1 MATKPYKWRKLPT
14 GSEGI
19 STVYVDSATG
29 SDLWGD
35 GKRANPYQSLGKA
48 YRGTATKPS
57 RIICRGRFCESMAD
71 GDHYRI
77 IEGDYY
83 GAAVFDGAEHFL
95 IYGFRHNN
103 IIIINTGIGT
113 NDLVVS
119 TGSGLLAG
127 VGSAYGEAVATPI
140 PTAVIGVNGSSVLID
155 NSSLHFGCIGGLG
168 VNYVCFSR
176 PKAGYYPISLF
187 SHESGTGTITH
198 NTIYGCRMANRQRRL
213 VGNFKCAS
221 SVFADFDMF
230 ADETMT
236 FTQCLFAS
244 DCGWYYKD
252 LIETNKPQ
260 LKIVVDTLST
270 SETVVFTANVENG
283 TMTIGGGGVTGI
295 PSAIDALYVATRITV
310 KPTFTSCLFTAE
322 TATDIFNNP
331 TKQDFTLKPNGSGVI
346 SVNDYYGAFP
356 PALSIP
362 IMDDSTGVPATWD
375 EHTCDGLIEVVN
387 DEICIDEDSAATA
400 GSIQSKIVRIN
411 PSSVTISAIFSAYA
425 SKFTDYGCALWKE
438 NMIGQSYSA
447 GDILPVGRYLV
458 KGVVVYDGNLLEN
471 KSVVVVQ
478 SENTTFIND
487 NVASSLV
494 QLLDANVSDVVYVR
508 TIAAIYVRI
517 KQGDGLQRGATYL
530 NCGNANITY
539 RTRTIVPGESFVAEN
554 AVDDFTANDA
564 DYEIGVMFDDTR
576 VPSSEWIPAQLFGEY
591 FVCRER
597 GTIKLDNSGI
607 QVSSGNY
614 LSWQP
619 PANGGYAD
627 LAGLRTPI
635 KQRYVQFK
643 FNIKCVYDSVN

>member
-1 MATKPYKWRKLPT
+1 MATKPYKWRKT
-14 GSEGI
+14 ASGEG
-19 STVYVDSATG
+19 TTVVYVDSATG
-29 SDLWGD
+29 SDLWGE
-35 GKRANPYQSLGKA
+35 GTRANPYQTLGKA
-48 YRGTATKPS
+48 YRGTATKPT
-57 RIICRGRFCESMAD
+57 RIICRGRFSESMAD
-71 GDHYRI
+71 GNHLCQ

-83 GAAVFDGAEHFL
+83 GAAVFDGAGYFL

-113 NDLVVS
+113 NDLVVY
-119 TGSGLLAG
+119 TNSGLLAG
-127 VGSAYGEAVATPI
+127 VGSGGLGSVGVATE
-140 PTAVIGVNGSSVLID
+140 VIGVYGSSVLID
-155 NSSLHFGCIGGLG
+155 KSSLYFGVIGGTSN
-168 VNYVCFSR
+168 VNYVVFSR

-187 SHESGTGTITH
+187 TYSSDTITH
-198 NTIYGCRMANRQRRL
+198 NTIYGCRIANRKRKL
-213 VGNFKCAS
+213 SGGFKCAS

-252 LIETNKPQ
+252 LLETNKPQ

-283 TMTIGGGGVTGI
+283 TMTIGGGGITGI

-310 KPTFTSCLFTAE
+310 KPTFTSCLFTDE
-322 TATDIFNNP
+322 TAADIFNNP

-346 SVNDYYGAFP
+346 SADAYYGAFP

-362 IMDDSTGVPATWD
+362 IMNDSTGVPATWD
-375 EHTCDGLIEVVN
+375 EHTCDGLIKVAN
-387 DEICIDEDSAATA
+387 NEICIDEDSVATA
-400 GSIQSKIVRIN
+400 GSIQSKIVKIN
-411 PSSVTISAIFSAYA
+411 PSSVTLSAIFSVYA

-438 NMIGQSYSA
+438 NMIGQTYSA
-447 GDILPVGRYLV
+447 GDVLPIGRYLV
-458 KGVVVYDGNLLEN
+458 KGAVVYDGNLLEN

-478 SENTTFIND
+478 SENTTFVND
-487 NVASSLV
+487 NVVSSLV

-530 NCGNANITY
+530 NCGNSNITY

-554 AVDDFTANDA
+554 AVDDFACDNA
-564 DYEIGVMFDDTR
+564 DYEIGAMFDDTR

-597 GTIKLDNSGI
+597 GVVKLDASGI
-607 QVSSGNY
+607 PVSSGNY

-619 PANGGYAD
+619 AANGGYAN
-627 LAGLRTPI
+627 LTGLRTPI
-635 KQRYVQFK
+635 KQRYIQFR
-643 FNIKCVYDSVN
+643 FDIKCVYDSLN

>member
-1 MATKPYKWRKLPT
+1 MATKPYKWRKT
-14 GSEGI
+14 VGGEGT
-19 STVYVDSATG
+19 SVVYVDSATG
-29 SDLWGD
+29 SDLWGE
-35 GKRANPYQSLGKA
+35 GTRANPYQTLGKA
-48 YRGTATKPS
+48 YRGTATKPA
-57 RIICRGRFCESMAD
+57 RIICRGRFSESMAD
-71 GDHYRI
+71 GNHGCSI
-77 IEGDYY
+77 VGDYY
-83 GAAVFDGAEHFL
+83 GAAVFDGAEYFL

-103 IIIINTGIGT
+103 LIIINTGIGT
-113 NDLVVS
+113 NDLVVYNN
-119 TGSGLLAG
+119 SGLFAG
-127 VGSAYGEAVATPI
+127 VGCSSAYSNVGNLTLVLGVA
-140 PTAVIGVNGSSVLID
+140 GSSVLID
-155 NSSLHFGCIGGLG
+155 NSSLYFGVIGGTSN
-168 VNYVCFSR
+168 VKYVCFSR
-176 PKAGYYPISLF
+176 PKAGYYPISLITF
-187 SHESGTGTITH
+187 SADTITH
-198 NTIYGCRMANRQRRL
+198 NTIYGCRIANRQRKIS
-213 VGNFKCAS
+213 GNFKCAS

-252 LIETNKPQ
+252 LIETGKPQ

-283 TMTIGGGGVTGI
+283 TMTIGGGGVADI

-310 KPTFTSCLFTAE
+310 KPTFTSCLFTDE
-322 TATDIFNNP
+322 TAADIFNNP

-387 DEICIDEDSAATA
+387 NEICIDEDSVATE
-400 GSIQSKIVRIN
+400 GSIQSKIVQIN
-411 PSSVTISAIFSAYA
+411 PSLVTISAIFSAYA

-447 GDILPVGRYLV
+447 GDVLPIGRYLV
-458 KGVVVYDGNLLEN
+458 KGAVVYDGNLLEN

-487 NVASSLV
+487 NVVSSLV

-508 TIAAIYVRI
+508 TIATIYVRI

-539 RTRTIVPGESFVAEN
+539 LNRTIVPGESFVAEN

-597 GTIKLDNSGI
+597 GTVMLDGSG
-607 QVSSGNY
+607 VPVASGNY
-614 LSWQP
+614 LAWQP
-619 PANGGYAD
+619 AANGGYSN

-635 KQRYVQFK
+635 KQRYVQFM
-643 FNIKCVYDSVN
+643 FNIKCIYDRVN

>member
-14 GSEGI
+14 GVEGT
-19 STVYVDSATG
+19 STSYVDSATG
-29 SDLWGD
+29 SDLWGA
-35 GKRANPYQSLGKA
+35 GTRANPYQTLGKA
-48 YRGTATKPS
+48 YRGTAAKPVQ
-57 RIICRGRFCESMAD
+57 IICRGRFSENMAD
-71 GDHYRI
+71 GNHACT

-83 GAAVFDGAEHFL
+83 GAAVFDGAGYFL
-95 IYGFRHNN
+95 IYGFRHNDL
-103 IIIINTGIGT
+103 IIINTGIGT
-113 NDLVVS
+113 NDLVVNK
-119 TGSGLLAG
+119 GSGLLAG
-127 VGSAYGEAVATPI
+127 VGNGWGGAG
-140 PTAVIGVNGSSVLID
+140 TAVDVQGVAGSSVLID
-155 NSSLHFGCIGGLG
+155 NSSLHYGAIGGSSS
-168 VNYVCFSR
+168 VKYVCFSR

-187 SHESGTGTITH
+187 TKSSDTITH
-198 NTIYGCRMANRQRRL
+198 NTIYGCRIANRQRKL
-213 VGNFKCAS
+213 SGNFQCAS

-236 FTQCLFAS
+236 LTQCLFAS

-252 LIETNKPQ
+252 LIETGTPQ

-283 TMTIGGGGVTGI
+283 TMTIGGGGITDI

-310 KPTFTSCLFTAE
+310 KPTFTSCLFTSE

-346 SVNDYYGAFP
+346 SANAYYGAFP
-356 PALSIP
+356 PALSVP

-387 DEICIDEDSAATA
+387 DEICIDEGSVATE
-400 GSIQSKIVRIN
+400 GSIQSKIVKIN
-411 PSSVTISAIFSAYA
+411 PSSVTLSAIFSAYA

-438 NMIGQSYSA
+438 NMIGQTYSA
-447 GDILPVGRYLV
+447 GDVLPVGRYLV
-458 KGVVVYDGNLLEN
+458 KGAVVYDGNILED

-487 NVASSLV
+487 NVVSSLV

-508 TIAAIYVRI
+508 TTVAIYVKI

-554 AVDDFTANDA
+554 AVDDFTASDA

-591 FVCRER
+591 FVCKER
-597 GTIKLDNSGI
+597 GTVKLDNSGI
-607 QVSSGNY
+607 PVSSGNY

-619 PANGGYAD
+619 TNNGGYSN
-627 LAGLRTPI
+627 LAYLRTPI
-635 KQRYVQFK
+635 KHRYIQFK
-643 FNIKCVYDSVN
+643 FNIKCVYGSVN

>member
-1 MATKPYKWRKLPT
+1 MATKPYKWRKSPS
-14 GSEGI
+14 GVEGTV
-19 STVYVDSATG
+19 SVYVDSATG

-35 GKRANPYQSLGKA
+35 GTRANPYQTLGKA
-48 YRGTATKPS
+48 YRGTAAKPD
-57 RIICRGRFCESMAD
+57 RIICRGRFSESMAD
-71 GDHYRI
+71 GNHFTQ

-83 GAAVFDGAEHFL
+83 GAAVFDGAGSFL

-103 IIIINTGIGT
+103 IMILNTGIGT
-113 NDLVVS
+113 DNLVVYS
-119 TGSGLLAG
+119 SSGLFAG
-127 VGSAYGEAVATPI
+127 VGGASASSNVGNLTVLLGVA
-140 PTAVIGVNGSSVLID
+140 GSSVLID
-155 NSSLHFGCIGGLG
+155 NSSLYFGVIGGNSN
-168 VNYVCFSR
+168 VKYVCFSR

-187 SHESGTGTITH
+187 TSSSNTITH
-198 NTIYGCRMANRQRRL
+198 NTIYGCRITNRQRRL
-213 VGNFKCAS
+213 SGQFQCAS

-252 LIETNKPQ
+252 LIETDQPQ

-283 TMTIGGGGVTGI
+283 TMTIGGGGVTDI

-310 KPTFTSCLFTAE
+310 KPTFTSCLFTDE
-322 TATDIFNNP
+322 TAADIFNNP
-331 TKQDFTLKPNGSGVI
+331 TKQDFTLNPNGSGVI
-346 SVNDYYGAFP
+346 SADAYYGAFP

-387 DEICIDEDSAATA
+387 DEICIDEDSVATA
-400 GSIQSKIVRIN
+400 GSIQSKIVKIN
-411 PSSVTISAIFSAYA
+411 PSSVTLSAIFSAYA

-438 NMIGQSYSA
+438 NILGQSYSA
-447 GDILPVGRYLV
+447 GDVLPIGRYLV
-458 KGVVVYDGNLLEN
+458 KGAVVYDGNLLEN

-478 SENTTFIND
+478 SENTTFAND
-487 NVASSLV
+487 NVVSSLV

-508 TIAAIYVRI
+508 TSTAIYVRI

-597 GTIKLDNSGI
+597 GTIKLDGSGI
-607 QVSSGNY
+607 PVASGNY

-619 PANGGYAD
+619 PGNGGYSN
-627 LAGLRTPI
+627 LIGLRTPI
-635 KQRYVQFK
+635 KQRYIQFMFIINK
-643 FNIKCVYDSVN
+643 MRIW

>member
-1 MATKPYKWRKLPT
+1 MATKPYKWRKIT
-14 GSEGI
+14 SA
-19 STVYVDSATG
+19 VYVDSATG

-35 GKRANPYQSLGKA
+35 GSRANPYQSLGKA
-48 YRGTATKPS
+48 YRGTASNPG

-71 GDHYRI
+71 GNHTCR

-83 GAAVFDGAEHFL
+83 GAAVFDGAEHYL
-95 IYGFRHNN
+95 IYGFSHNN
-103 IIIINTGIGT
+103 LIVINTGIGT
-113 NDLVVS
+113 DDLVVFMD
-119 TGSGLLAG
+119 SGLLAG
-127 VGSAYGEAVATPI
+127 VGSGDRRAGTATDVVGVYG
-140 PTAVIGVNGSSVLID
+140 SLVLID
-155 NSSLHFGCIGGLG
+155 NSSLHFGVIGGAFT
-168 VNYVCFSR
+168 VKYVCFSR

-187 SHESGTGTITH
+187 TFQSDTITH
-198 NTIYGCRMANRQRRL
+198 NTIYGCRIANRRRKPS
-213 VGNFKCAS
+213 GKFQCTN

-236 FTQCLFAS
+236 LTQCLFAS

-252 LIETNKPQ
+252 LIETGQPQ

-283 TMTIGGGGVTGI
+283 TMTIGGGGVTDI

-400 GSIQSKIVRIN
+400 GSIQSKIVQIN
-411 PSSVTISAIFSAYA
+411 PSLVTISAIFSAYA

-458 KGVVVYDGNLLEN
+458 KGAVVYDGNILEN

-487 NVASSLV
+487 NVVSSLV

-508 TIAAIYVRI
+508 TIVAIYVRI

-530 NCGNANITY
+530 NYGNENITY
-539 RTRTIVPGESFVAEN
+539 RNRTIVPGESFVAEN
-554 AVDDFTANDA
+554 AWDDFTANDVA
-564 DYEIGVMFDDTR
+564 YEIGVMFDDTR

-591 FVCRER
+591 FVCKER
-597 GTIKLDNSGI
+597 GTVKLDNSGI
-607 QVSSGNY
+607 PVASGNY

-619 PANGGYAD
+619 TKNGGYAN
-627 LAGLRTPI
+627 LVGLRTPI
-635 KQRYVQFK
+635 KQRYLQFK

>member
-1 MATKPYKWRKLPT
+1 MATKPYKWRKTVTT
-14 GSEGI
+14 GEG
-19 STVYVDSATG
+19 TVNVYVDSATG

-35 GKRANPYQSLGKA
+35 GTSANPYQSLGKA
-48 YRGTATKPS
+48 YRGTATTPT
-57 RIICRGRFCESMAD
+57 RIICRGRFCENMAD
-71 GDHYRI
+71 GNHACT

-83 GAAVFDGAEHFL
+83 GAAVFDGADYYL

-103 IIIINTGIGT
+103 LIIINTGISTYG
-113 NDLVVS
+113 LVVYA
-119 TGSGLLAG
+119 GSPLLAG
-127 VGSAYGEAVATPI
+127 VGGAVNAGGTGYLWD
-140 PTAVIGVNGSSVLID
+140 ALGVHGSSVLID
-155 NSSLHFGCIGGLG
+155 NSSFYFGSIGGSSN
-168 VNYVCFSR
+168 VKYVCFSR
-176 PKAGYYPISLF
+176 PKAGYYPISL
-187 SHESGTGTITH
+187 STRGTITTH
-198 NTIYGCRMANRQRRL
+198 NTIYGCRIANRQRRS
-213 VGNFKCAS
+213 GGQFQCAS

-252 LIETNKPQ
+252 LIETGKPQ

-283 TMTIGGGGVTGI
+283 TMTIGGGGVTDI

-310 KPTFTSCLFTAE
+310 KPTFTSCLFTDE

-346 SVNDYYGAFP
+346 SVEAYYGAFP

-362 IMDDSTGVPATWD
+362 IMNDSTGVPATWD

-387 DEICIDEDSAATA
+387 NEICIDEASAATA
-400 GSIQSKIVRIN
+400 GSIQSKIVQIN
-411 PSSVTISAIFSAYA
+411 PSLVTISAIFSAYA
-425 SKFTDYGCALWKE
+425 SKFADYGCALWKE
-438 NMIGQSYSA
+438 NIIGQTYSA
-447 GDILPVGRYLV
+447 GDVLPIGRYLV
-458 KGVVVYDGNLLEN
+458 KGTVVYDGNTLEN

-478 SENTTFIND
+478 SENTTFADGDI
-487 NVASSLV
+487 VGSLV

-530 NCGNANITY
+530 NYGNENITY

-591 FVCRER
+591 FVCKES
-597 GTIKLDNSGI
+597 GIVKLDESG
-607 QVSSGNY
+607 VPVASGNY
-614 LSWQP
+614 SSWQST
-619 PANGGYAD
+619 ANGGYPPS
-627 LAGLRTPI
+627 GRTPI
-635 KQRYVQFK
+635 KQRYIQFM

>member
-1 MATKPYKWRKLPT
+1 MATKTYKWRKLPT
-14 GSEGI
+14 GVEGTAT
-19 STVYVDSATG
+19 SYVDSATG

-35 GKRANPYQSLGKA
+35 GTRANPYQTLGKA
-48 YRGTATKPS
+48 YRGTATKPI
-57 RIICRGRFCESMAD
+57 RIICRGRFSESMAD
-71 GDHYRI
+71 GNHGCH

-113 NDLVVS
+113 DDLVVS
-119 TGSGLLAG
+119 ASSGLLAG
-127 VGSAYGEAVATPI
+127 VGSSSNVDN
-140 PTAVIGVNGSSVLID
+140 VIFASCVVGVSGSSVLID
-155 NSSLHFGCIGGLG
+155 NSSLHRGVIGGSAA
-168 VNYVCFSR
+168 VKYVCFSR

-187 SHESGTGTITH
+187 TFLPDTITH
-198 NTIYGCRMANRQRRL
+198 NTIYGCRIANRQRRS
-213 VGNFKCAS
+213 GGQFQCAS
-221 SVFADFDMF
+221 SVFADFDVF

-252 LIETNKPQ
+252 LLETNKPQ
-260 LKIVVDTLST
+260 LKISVDTLST

-283 TMTIGGGGVTGI
+283 TMTIGGGGVTDI
-295 PSAIDALYVATRITV
+295 PSAIDALYVATRITA

-346 SVNDYYGAFP
+346 SADDYYGAFP

-362 IMDDSTGVPATWD
+362 IMNDSTGVPATWD

-387 DEICIDEDSAATA
+387 DEICIDEDSVATA
-400 GSIQSKIVRIN
+400 GSIQSKIVQIN
-411 PSSVTISAIFSAYA
+411 PSSVTLSAIFSAYA

-438 NMIGQSYSA
+438 NMIGQTYSA
-447 GDILPVGRYLV
+447 GDVLPIGRYLV
-458 KGVVVYDGNLLEN
+458 KGAVVYDGSNLEN

-478 SENTTFIND
+478 SENTTFVND
-487 NVASSLV
+487 NVVSSLV

-508 TIAAIYVRI
+508 TTAAIYAKI

-564 DYEIGVMFDDTR
+564 AYEIGVMFDDTR
-576 VPSSEWIPAQLFGEY
+576 VPSLEWIPAQLFGEY

-597 GTIKLDNSGI
+597 GTVMLDASGI
-607 QVSSGNY
+607 PIASGNY

-619 PANGGYAD
+619 AANGGYAN

-635 KQRYVQFK
+635 KQRYVQFM

>member
-1 MATKPYKWRKLPT
+1 MATKPYKWRKS
-14 GSEGI
+14 GGI
-19 STVYVDSATG
+19 YVDSATG

-35 GKRANPYQSLGKA
+35 GTSANPYQTLGKA
-48 YRGTATKPS
+48 YRGTAAKPG

-71 GDHYRI
+71 GDHLCQ

-83 GAAVFDGAEHFL
+83 GAAVFDGAEYFL

-113 NDLVVS
+113 NDLVVHS
-119 TGSGLLAG
+119 GSGLSAG
-127 VGSAYGEAVATPI
+127 VGSGSSATD
-140 PTAVIGVNGSSVLID
+140 VYGVNGSSVLIE
-155 NSSLHFGCIGGLG
+155 NSSFDFGVIGGS
-168 VNYVCFSR
+168 NAKYICFSR
-176 PKAGYYPISLF
+176 PKAGYYPINLL
-187 SHESGTGTITH
+187 TRYVDTITH
-198 NTIYGCRMANRQRRL
+198 NTIYGCRIANRQRRPGARFQC
-213 VGNFKCAS
+213 VS
-221 SVFADFDMF
+221 SLFADFDMF

-252 LIETNKPQ
+252 LIETGKPQ

-283 TMTIGGGGVTGI
+283 TMTIGGGGVTDI

-322 TATDIFNNP
+322 TAADIFNNP

-346 SVNDYYGAFP
+346 SADAYYGAFP

-362 IMDDSTGVPATWD
+362 IMDDSSGVPATWD

-387 DEICIDEDSAATA
+387 DAICIDEDSAATE
-400 GSIQSKIVRIN
+400 GSIQSKIVQIN
-411 PSSVTISAIFSAYA
+411 PSLVTISAIFSAYA
-425 SKFTDYGCALWKE
+425 SKFADYGCALWKE

-458 KGVVVYDGNLLEN
+458 KGAVLYDGNLLEN

-478 SENTTFIND
+478 SENTTFAND
-487 NVASSLV
+487 NVVSSLV

-508 TIAAIYVRI
+508 TIVAIYVRI

-530 NCGNANITY
+530 NYGNENITY
-539 RTRTIVPGESFVAEN
+539 RNRTIVPGESFVAEN

-591 FVCRER
+591 FVCKER
-597 GTIKLDNSGI
+597 GTVKLDNSGI
-607 QVSSGNY
+607 PVASGNY

-619 PANGGYAD
+619 TNNGGYAN
-627 LAGLRTPI
+627 LVGLRTPI
-635 KQRYVQFK
+635 KHRYIQFK

>member
-1 MATKPYKWRKLPT
+1 MATKPYKWRKTPLGT
-14 GSEGI
+14 I
-19 STVYVDSATG
+19 YYVDSATG

-35 GKRANPYQSLGKA
+35 GTSANPYQTLGKA
-48 YRGTATKPS
+48 WRGTASKPS
-57 RIICRGRFCESMAD
+57 RIICRGRFSESMAD
-71 GDHYRI
+71 GNHI
-77 IEGDYY
+77 CQIEGDYY
-83 GAAVFDGAEHFL
+83 GAAVFDGADYYL
-95 IYGFRHNN
+95 IYGFRHNDL
-103 IIIINTGIGT
+103 IIINTGIGT
-113 NDLVVS
+113 DNLVVY
-119 TGSGLLAG
+119 TNSGLLAG
-127 VGSAYGEAVATPI
+127 VGSSGDSNNIIFTNYV
-140 PTAVIGVNGSSVLID
+140 VGVHGSSVLID
-155 NSSLHFGCIGGLG
+155 NSSLHRGVIGGSSK
-168 VNYVCFSR
+168 VKYVCFSR

-187 SHESGTGTITH
+187 TFSSDTITH
-198 NTIYGCRMANRQRRL
+198 NTIYGCRIANRQRKIT
-213 VGNFKCAS
+213 GNFQCAS

-252 LIETNKPQ
+252 LIETGKPQ

-283 TMTIGGGGVTGI
+283 TMTIGGGGVTDI
-295 PSAIDALYVATRITV
+295 PSAIDALYVATRITA

-322 TATDIFNNP
+322 TATDIFNNL

-346 SVNDYYGAFP
+346 SAYDYYGAFP

-375 EHTCDGLIEVVN
+375 ERTCDGLIEVVN
-387 DEICIDEDSAATA
+387 DEICIDEDSVATE
-400 GSIQSKIVRIN
+400 GNIQSKIVQIN
-411 PSSVTISAIFSAYA
+411 PSLVTISAIFSAYA

-447 GDILPVGRYLV
+447 GDVLPIGRYLV
-458 KGVVVYDGNLLEN
+458 KGAVVYDGNLLEN

-487 NVASSLV
+487 NVVSSLV

-530 NCGNANITY
+530 NYGNENITY

-554 AVDDFTANDA
+554 EVDDFACDNA
-564 DYEIGVMFDDTR
+564 AYEIGVMFDDTR

-597 GTIKLDNSGI
+597 GTVKLDNSGI
-607 QVSSGNY
+607 PISSGNY

-619 PANGGYAD
+619 TNNGGYAN
-627 LAGLRTPI
+627 LVGLRTPI
-635 KQRYVQFK
+635 KQRYIQFK
-643 FNIKCVYDSVN
+643 FIIKCVYDSVN

>member
-1 MATKPYKWRKLPT
+1 MATKPYKWRKTPSGT
-14 GSEGI
+14 
-19 STVYVDSATG
+19 TYYVDSATG

-35 GKRANPYQSLGKA
+35 GTSANPYQTLGKA
-48 YRGTATKPS
+48 WRGTATNPG

-71 GDHYRI
+71 GNHNCI

-83 GAAVFDGAEHFL
+83 GAAVFDGAESYL
-95 IYGFRHNN
+95 IYGFRHNDL
-103 IIIINTGIGT
+103 IIINTGIGT
-113 NDLVVS
+113 DDLVVYS
-119 TGSGLLAG
+119 GSGLLAG
-127 VGSAYGEAVATPI
+127 VGTCASLVDQANHVK
-140 PTAVIGVNGSSVLID
+140 GVNGSSVLID
-155 NSSLHFGCIGGLG
+155 NSSFYFGVIGGTS
-168 VNYVCFSR
+168 YVKYVVFSR

-187 SHESGTGTITH
+187 TYLSDTITH
-198 NTIYGCRMANRQRRL
+198 NTIYGCRIANRQRRL
-213 VGNFKCAS
+213 TGKFQCAS

-252 LIETNKPQ
+252 LIEIGQPQ

-283 TMTIGGGGVTGI
+283 TMTIGGGGVTDI

-310 KPTFTSCLFTAE
+310 KPTFTSCLFTAK

-375 EHTCDGLIEVVN
+375 EHTCEGLIEVVN
-387 DEICIDEDSAATA
+387 NEICIDESSAATS
-400 GSIQSKIVRIN
+400 GSIQSKIVQIN
-411 PSSVTISAIFSAYA
+411 PSLVTISAIFSAYA

-438 NMIGQSYSA
+438 NMIGQSYSE

-458 KGVVVYDGNLLEN
+458 KGAVVYDGNLLEN

-478 SENTTFIND
+478 AEDTTFVND
-487 NVASSLV
+487 NVVSSLV

-508 TIAAIYVRI
+508 TIATIYVRI

-591 FVCRER
+591 FVCREK
-597 GTIKLDNSGI
+597 GTVKLDGSGI
-607 QVSSGNY
+607 PVSSGNY

-619 PANGGYAD
+619 ANNGGYAN
-627 LAGLRTPI
+627 LSGLRTPI
-635 KQRYVQFK
+635 KQRYIQFK

>member
-1 MATKPYKWRKLPT
+1 MATKPYKWRKLPS
-14 GSEGI
+14 GAEG
-19 STVYVDSATG
+19 TATNYVDSATG
-29 SDLWGD
+29 SDLWGN
-35 GKRANPYQSLGKA
+35 GTRANPYQTLGKA
-48 YRGTATKPS
+48 YRGTATKPTQ
-57 RIICRGRFCESMAD
+57 IICRGRFSESMAD
-71 GDHYRI
+71 GNNACY

-83 GAAVFDGAEHFL
+83 GAAVFDGAEYFL
-95 IYGFRHNN
+95 IYGFSHNN

-113 NDLVVS
+113 DNLVVY
-119 TGSGLLAG
+119 TGSGLFAG
-127 VGSAYGEAVATPI
+127 VGGGTVGNAANV
-140 PTAVIGVNGSSVLID
+140 VGVRGSSVLID
-155 NSSLHFGCIGGLG
+155 KSSLYFGVIGGNST

-187 SHESGTGTITH
+187 TRPSETITH
-198 NTIYGCRMANRQRRL
+198 DTIYGCRIANRQRRL
-213 VGNFKCAS
+213 TGNFLCAS

-252 LIETNKPQ
+252 LIETGKPQ

-283 TMTIGGGGVTGI
+283 TMTIGGGGITGI

-310 KPTFTSCLFTAE
+310 KPTFTLCLFTAE

-346 SVNDYYGAFP
+346 SADAYYGAFP

-362 IMDDSTGVPATWD
+362 IMTDSTGVPATWD

-387 DEICIDEDSAATA
+387 DEICIDEDSVATE
-400 GSIQSKIVRIN
+400 GSIQSKIVQIN
-411 PSSVTISAIFSAYA
+411 PSLVSISAIFSAYA

-438 NMIGQSYSA
+438 NMIGQTYSA
-447 GDILPVGRYLV
+447 GDVLPIGRYLV
-458 KGVVVYDGNLLEN
+458 KGAVVYDGNLLEN

-478 SENTTFIND
+478 SENTTFAND
-487 NVASSLV
+487 NVVSSLV

-508 TIAAIYVRI
+508 TIAATYVRI

-530 NCGNANITY
+530 NYGNENITY
-539 RTRTIVPGESFVAEN
+539 RNRTIVPGESFVAEN
-554 AVDDFTANDA
+554 AVDDFTANEA

-597 GTIKLDNSGI
+597 GTVMLDGSGI
-607 QVSSGNY
+607 PVASGNY
-614 LSWQP
+614 LSWQT
-619 PANGGYAD
+619 ASNGGYAN
-627 LAGLRTPI
+627 LTGLRTPI
-635 KQRYVQFK
+635 KQRYIQFM
-643 FNIKCVYDSVN
+643 FNIKCVYGSVN

>member
-1 MATKPYKWRKLPT
+1 MATKPYNWRKSPT
-14 GSEGI
+14 GAEGTYN
-19 STVYVDSATG
+19 SYVDSATG

-35 GKRANPYQSLGKA
+35 GTRANPYQTLGKA
-48 YRGTATKPS
+48 YRGTASTIKPD
-57 RIICRGRFCESMAD
+57 RIICRGRFSESMTD
-71 GDHYRI
+71 GNNFCI

-83 GAAVFDGAEHFL
+83 GAAVFDGAGSFL

-103 IIIINTGIGT
+103 IIILNTGIGT
-113 NDLVVS
+113 DNLVVS
-119 TGSGLLAG
+119 KGSGLLAG
-127 VGSAYGEAVATPI
+127 VGMYSA
-140 PTAVIGVNGSSVLID
+140 GVSGSSVLVD
-155 NSSLHFGCIGGLG
+155 NSSLSSGFLGGNSN
-168 VNYVCFSR
+168 VKYVCFSR

-187 SHESGTGTITH
+187 TQSATITYT
-198 NTIYGCRMANRQRRL
+198 TIYGCRIANRQRRL
-213 VGNFKCAS
+213 SGQFQCAS

-252 LIETNKPQ
+252 LIETGTPQ

-283 TMTIGGGGVTGI
+283 TMTIGGGGVTDI

-310 KPTFTSCLFTAE
+310 KPTFTSCLFTDE
-322 TATDIFNNP
+322 TAADIFNNP

-346 SVNDYYGAFP
+346 SADAYYGAFP

-400 GSIQSKIVRIN
+400 GSIQSKIVQIN
-411 PSSVTISAIFSAYA
+411 PSLVTISAIFSAYA

-447 GDILPVGRYLV
+447 GDVLPIGRYLV
-458 KGVVVYDGNLLEN
+458 KGTVVYDGNLLEN

-478 SENTTFIND
+478 SENTTFLDD
-487 NVASSLV
+487 NVGSSLV
-494 QLLDANVSDVVYVR
+494 QMLDANISDVVYVR
-508 TIAAIYVRI
+508 TIAAIYVKI

-530 NCGNANITY
+530 NFGNANITY
-539 RTRTIVPGESFVAEN
+539 LNRTIVPGESFVAEN

-564 DYEIGVMFDDTR
+564 AYEIGVMFDDTR
-576 VPSSEWIPAQLFGEY
+576 VRSSEWIPAQLFGEY

-597 GTIKLDNSGI
+597 GTIKLDGSGI
-607 QVSSGNY
+607 PVASGNY

-619 PANGGYAD
+619 AANGGYTNFT
-627 LAGLRTPI
+627 GLRTPI
-635 KQRYVQFK
+635 KQRYIQFK
-643 FNIKCVYDSVN
+643 FNIRCVYDSVN

>member
-1 MATKPYKWRKLPT
+1 MATKPYKWRKT
-14 GSEGI
+14 VSGEGT

-35 GKRANPYQSLGKA
+35 GTRANPYQTLGKA
-48 YRGTATKPS
+48 YRGTAIRPN

-71 GDHYRI
+71 GDHIRY

-83 GAAVFDGAEHFL
+83 GAAVFDGAGYFL
-95 IYGFRHNN
+95 IYGFRHRDL
-103 IIIINTGIGT
+103 IIINTGIGT
-113 NDLVVS
+113 DNLVVYK
-119 TGSGLLAG
+119 GSGLSAG
-127 VGSAYGEAVATPI
+127 VGSVGDGASPTTTGAAY
-140 PTAVIGVNGSSVLID
+140 GVNGSSVLID
-155 NSSLHFGCIGGLG
+155 NSSLYFGVIGGSSF
-168 VNYVCFSR
+168 VKYVCFSR

-187 SHESGTGTITH
+187 THSSGTITH
-198 NTIYGCRMANRQRRL
+198 NTIYGCRIANRQRKPE
-213 VGNFKCAS
+213 GQFKCAS

-230 ADETMT
+230 ADDTMT

-252 LIETNKPQ
+252 MIETGKPQ

-283 TMTIGGGGVTGI
+283 TMTIGGGGVTNI

-310 KPTFTSCLFTAE
+310 KPTFTSCMFTAE

-346 SVNDYYGAFP
+346 SVDDYYGAFP
-356 PALSIP
+356 PALLIP

-375 EHTCDGLIEVVN
+375 ERTCDGLIEVVN
-387 DEICIDEDSAATA
+387 DEICIDEDSAATE
-400 GSIQSKIVRIN
+400 GSIQSKIVQIN
-411 PSSVTISAIFSAYA
+411 PSLVTISAIFSAYA
-425 SKFTDYGCALWKE
+425 SKFADYGCALWKE

-458 KGVVVYDGNLLEN
+458 KGAVVYDGNLLEN

-478 SENTTFIND
+478 SENTTFAND
-487 NVASSLV
+487 NVVSSLV

-508 TIAAIYVRI
+508 TIVAIYVRI

-530 NCGNANITY
+530 NYGNENITY

-554 AVDDFTANDA
+554 AVDDFTSNDA
-564 DYEIGVMFDDTR
+564 AYEIGVMFDDTR

-591 FVCRER
+591 FVCKER
-597 GTIKLDNSGI
+597 GTVKLDNSGI
-607 QVSSGNY
+607 PVASGNY

-619 PANGGYAD
+619 TNNGGYAN
-627 LAGLRTPI
+627 LVGLRTPI
-635 KQRYVQFK
+635 KHRYIQFK
-643 FNIKCVYDSVN
+643 FIIKCVYDSVN

>member
-1 MATKPYKWRKLPT
+1 MATKPYKWRKT
-14 GSEGI
+14 GG
-19 STVYVDSATG
+19 VFVDSATG

-35 GKRANPYQSLGKA
+35 GTSANPYQTLGKA
-48 YRGTATKPS
+48 YRGTATKPT
-57 RIICRGRFCESMAD
+57 RIICRGRFSESMAD
-71 GDHYRI
+71 GNHSCT

-83 GAAVFDGAEHFL
+83 GAAVFDGAGYLL
-95 IYGFRHNN
+95 IYGFIHNDL
-103 IIIINTGIGT
+103 IITNTAIGT
-113 NDLVVS
+113 ADLVVN

-127 VGSAYGEAVATPI
+127 VGKSSGSSTP
-140 PTAVIGVNGSSVLID
+140 TGVLGVYGSSVLID
-155 NSSLHFGCIGGLG
+155 NSSLYFGVIGGAST
-168 VNYVCFSR
+168 VKYVCFSR

-187 SHESGTGTITH
+187 TCSSDTITH
-198 NTIYGCRMANRQRRL
+198 NTIYGCRIANRQRRL
-213 VGNFKCAS
+213 SGNFKCAS

-236 FTQCLFAS
+236 LTQCLFAS

-252 LIETNKPQ
+252 LIETGKPQ

-346 SVNDYYGAFP
+346 SVDAYYGAFP

-362 IMDDSTGVPATWD
+362 IMNDSTGVPATWD

-387 DEICIDEDSAATA
+387 DEICIDENSAATA
-400 GSIQSKIVRIN
+400 GSIQSKIVQIN
-411 PSSVTISAIFSAYA
+411 PSLVTLSAIFSAYA

-447 GDILPVGRYLV
+447 GDVLPIGRYLV
-458 KGVVVYDGNLLEN
+458 KGAVLYDGNLLEN

-487 NVASSLV
+487 NVVSSLV
-494 QLLDANVSDVVYVR
+494 QLLDANVSNVVYVR
-508 TIAAIYVRI
+508 TIVAIYVRI

-530 NCGNANITY
+530 NCGDANITY

-554 AVDDFTANDA
+554 AVDDFTANDS

-591 FVCRER
+591 FVCKER
-597 GTIKLDNSGI
+597 GTIKLDGSGI
-607 QVSSGNY
+607 PVASGNY
-614 LSWQP
+614 LSWQTA
-619 PANGGYAD
+619 ANGGYSN
-627 LAGLRTPI
+627 LVGLRTPI
-635 KQRYVQFK
+635 KHRYIQFK

>member
-1 MATKPYKWRKLPT
+1 MATKPYKWRKT
-14 GSEGI
+14 GGI
-19 STVYVDSATG
+19 YVDSATG

-35 GKRANPYQSLGKA
+35 GTSANPYQSLGKA
-48 YRGTATKPS
+48 YRGTASMPA
-57 RIICRGRFCESMAD
+57 RIICRGRFSESMAD
-71 GDHYRI
+71 GKPNCQ

-83 GAAVFDGAEHFL
+83 GAAVFDGAEYFL

-103 IIIINTGIGT
+103 LIIINTGIGT
-113 NDLVVS
+113 NGLVVYS
-119 TGSGLLAG
+119 GSPLLAG
-127 VGSAYGEAVATPI
+127 VGGGAPGAAANV
-140 PTAVIGVNGSSVLID
+140 VGVDGSSVLID
-155 NSSLHFGCIGGLG
+155 NSSLYFGVIGGAPT
-168 VNYVCFSR
+168 VKYVCFSR

-187 SHESGTGTITH
+187 TYSSDTITH
-198 NTIYGCRMANRQRRL
+198 NTIYGCRIANRQRRL
-213 VGNFKCAS
+213 AGNFLCAS

-252 LIETNKPQ
+252 LIETGKPQ

-346 SVNDYYGAFP
+346 SVDAYYGAFP

-362 IMDDSTGVPATWD
+362 IMNDSTGVPATWD

-400 GSIQSKIVRIN
+400 GSIQSKIVQIN
-411 PSSVTISAIFSAYA
+411 PSLVTLSAVFSAYA

-458 KGVVVYDGNLLEN
+458 KGAVLYDGNLLEN
-471 KSVVVVQ
+471 KSVAVVQ
-478 SENTTFIND
+478 SENTTFAND
-487 NVASSLV
+487 NVVSSLV

-508 TIAAIYVRI
+508 TIVAIYVRI

-530 NCGNANITY
+530 NYGNENITY

-564 DYEIGVMFDDTR
+564 DYEIGIMFDDTR

-591 FVCRER
+591 FVCKER
-597 GTIKLDNSGI
+597 GTIRLDNSGI
-607 QVSSGNY
+607 PVASGNY

-619 PANGGYAD
+619 TNNGGYAN
-627 LAGLRTPI
+627 LVGLRTPI

>member
-1 MATKPYKWRKLPT
+1 MATKPYKWRKT
-14 GSEGI
+14 TTSGEGI
-19 STVYVDSATG
+19 TVVYVDSATG
-29 SDLWGD
+29 SDLWGE
-35 GKRANPYQSLGKA
+35 GTRANPYQTLGKA
-48 YRGTATKPS
+48 YRGTATKPT

-71 GDHYRI
+71 GSHGST

-83 GAAVFDGAEHFL
+83 GAAVFDGAGSFL
-95 IYGFRHNN
+95 IYGFHHNN
-103 IIIINTGIGT
+103 LIIINTGIGT
-113 NDLVVS
+113 NDLVVY
-119 TGSGLLAG
+119 TNSGLLAG
-127 VGSAYGEAVATPI
+127 VGSAGGSAGVAI
-140 PTAVIGVNGSSVLID
+140 NAIGVHGSSVLID
-155 NSSLHFGCIGGLG
+155 NCSLYWGVLGGSTN
-168 VNYVCFSR
+168 VKYVCFSR
-176 PKAGYYPISLF
+176 PKAGYYPISLLNF
-187 SHESGTGTITH
+187 SSDPITH
-198 NTIYGCRMANRQRRL
+198 NTIYGCRIANRRRRTS
-213 VGNFKCAS
+213 GQFQCAS

-252 LIETNKPQ
+252 LIETDQPQ
-260 LKIVVDTLST
+260 LKIVVDTLGT

-283 TMTIGGGGVTGI
+283 TMTIGGGGVTDI

-346 SVNDYYGAFP
+346 SVDAYYGAFP

-362 IMDDSTGVPATWD
+362 IMDDSTGVAATWD
-375 EHTCDGLIEVVN
+375 ENTCDGLIEVVGN
-387 DEICIDEDSAATA
+387 EICIDEDSAATE
-400 GSIQSKIVRIN
+400 GSIQSKIVQIN
-411 PSSVTISAIFSAYA
+411 PSLVTISAIFSAYA

-447 GDILPVGRYLV
+447 GDVLPIGRYLV
-458 KGVVVYDGNLLEN
+458 KGAVVYDGNLLEN

-478 SENTTFIND
+478 SENTTFAND
-487 NVASSLV
+487 NVVSSLV

-508 TIAAIYVRI
+508 TSATIYVRI

-554 AVDDFTANDA
+554 AVDDFACDNAN
-564 DYEIGVMFDDTR
+564 YEIGVMFDDTR

-591 FVCRER
+591 FVCKER
-597 GTIKLDNSGI
+597 GTVKLDNSGI
-607 QVSSGNY
+607 PVASGNY

-619 PANGGYAD
+619 PANGGYNN
-627 LAGLRTPI
+627 LVGLRTPI
-635 KQRYVQFK
+635 KQRYIQFR
-643 FNIKCVYDSVN
+643 FDIKCVYDSVN

>member
-1 MATKPYKWRKLPT
+1 
-14 GSEGI
+14 
-19 STVYVDSATG
+19 
-29 SDLWGD
+29 
-35 GKRANPYQSLGKA
+35 
-48 YRGTATKPS
+48 
-57 RIICRGRFCESMAD
+57 MAD
-71 GDHYRI
+71 GNHDCQ

-83 GAAVFDGAEHFL
+83 GAAVFDGADYYL
-95 IYGFRHNN
+95 IYGFSHNDL
-103 IIIINTGIGT
+103 IIIKTGIGT
-113 NDLVVS
+113 ADLVVYKYS
-119 TGSGLLAG
+119 SLLAG
-127 VGSAYGEAVATPI
+127 VGKSSFSNVNIVNPSVVA
-140 PTAVIGVNGSSVLID
+140 GVNGSSVLVD
-155 NSSLHFGCIGGLG
+155 NSSLYYGVIGGQ
-168 VNYVCFSR
+168 VYVKYVCFSR
-176 PKAGYYPISLF
+176 PKAGYYPISLITY
-187 SHESGTGTITH
+187 SSDTITH
-198 NTIYGCRMANRQRRL
+198 NTIYGCRIANRQRRL
-213 VGNFKCAS
+213 GGQFQCAS

-252 LIETNKPQ
+252 LIETGKPQ

-295 PSAIDALYVATRITV
+295 PSAIDALYVATRITA

-346 SVNDYYGAFP
+346 SVDDYYGAFP

-362 IMDDSTGVPATWD
+362 IMNDSTGVPATWD
-375 EHTCDGLIEVVN
+375 EHTCDGLIAIFN

-400 GSIQSKIVRIN
+400 GSIQSKIVQIN
-411 PSSVTISAIFSAYA
+411 PSSVSLSAIFSAYA

-447 GDILPVGRYLV
+447 GDVLPIGRYLV
-458 KGVVVYDGNLLEN
+458 KGAVVYDGNLLEN

-478 SENTTFIND
+478 SENTSFIND
-487 NVASSLV
+487 NVVSSLV
-494 QLLDANVSDVVYVR
+494 QLLDANISDVVYVR
-508 TIAAIYVRI
+508 TIVAIYVRI

-530 NCGNANITY
+530 NCGDANITY

-591 FVCRER
+591 FVCKER
-597 GTIKLDNSGI
+597 GTVKLDNSGI
-607 QVSSGNY
+607 PVASGNY
-614 LSWQP
+614 LSWQSA
-619 PANGGYAD
+619 ANGGYAN
-627 LAGLRTPI
+627 LVGLRTPI
-635 KQRYVQFK
+635 KQRYIQFK
-643 FNIKCVYDSVN
+643 FNIKCIYDSVN

>member
-1 MATKPYKWRKLPT
+1 MATKPYKWRKT
-14 GSEGI
+14 GG
-19 STVYVDSATG
+19 VFVDSATG

-35 GKRANPYQSLGKA
+35 GTSANPYQSLGKA
-48 YRGTATKPS
+48 YRGTATKPG
-57 RIICRGRFCESMAD
+57 RIICRGRFSESMAD
-71 GDHYRI
+71 GNHGCI

-83 GAAVFDGAEHFL
+83 GAAVFDGAEYFL
-95 IYGFRHNN
+95 IYGFRHNSL
-103 IIIINTGIGT
+103 IIINTGIGT
-113 NDLVVS
+113 NDLVVPS
-119 TGSGLLAG
+119 GSGLLAG
-127 VGSAYGEAVATPI
+127 VGVSAFTNLLGDGT
-140 PTAVIGVNGSSVLID
+140 VIGVSGSSVLID
-155 NSSLHFGCIGGLG
+155 NSSLYVGVIGGSSE
-168 VNYVCFSR
+168 VKYVCFSR
-176 PKAGYYPISLF
+176 PKAGYYPISLSTF
-187 SHESGTGTITH
+187 SSDTITH
-198 NTIYGCRMANRQRRL
+198 NTIYGCRIANRRRRPS
-213 VGNFKCAS
+213 GQFKCAS
-221 SVFADFDMF
+221 SVLADFDMF

-252 LIETNKPQ
+252 LIETGKPQ

-310 KPTFTSCLFTAE
+310 KPTFTSCLFTDE
-322 TATDIFNNP
+322 TAADIFNNP

-346 SVNDYYGAFP
+346 SADAYYGAFP

-387 DEICIDEDSAATA
+387 DEICIDEDSVATA
-400 GSIQSKIVRIN
+400 GSIQSKIVQIN
-411 PSSVTISAIFSAYA
+411 PSSVTLSAIFSAYA

-447 GDILPVGRYLV
+447 GDVLPIGRYLV
-458 KGVVVYDGNLLEN
+458 KGAVVYDGNLLEN
-471 KSVVVVQ
+471 KSVVVVK
-478 SENTTFIND
+478 SENTTFVND

-508 TIAAIYVRI
+508 TIATIYVRI

-530 NCGNANITY
+530 NFGNANITY
-539 RTRTIVPGESFVAEN
+539 RNRTIVPGESFVAEN
-554 AVDDFTANDA
+554 AVDDFTANDSA
-564 DYEIGVMFDDTR
+564 YEIGVMFDDTR
-576 VPSSEWIPAQLFGEY
+576 VRSSEWIPAQLFGEY

-597 GTIKLDNSGI
+597 GTIKLDGSGI
-607 QVSSGNY
+607 PVASGNY

-619 PANGGYAD
+619 AANGGYAN
-627 LAGLRTPI
+627 LTGLRTPI
-635 KQRYVQFK
+635 KQRYIQFR
-643 FNIKCVYDSVN
+643 FDIKCVYDSVN

>member
-1 MATKPYKWRKLPT
+1 MATKPYKWRKT
-14 GSEGI
+14 TESGEGI
-19 STVYVDSATG
+19 TVVYVDSATG
-29 SDLWGD
+29 SDLWGE
-35 GKRANPYQSLGKA
+35 GTRANPYQTLGKA
-48 YRGTATKPS
+48 YRGTATKPG

-71 GDHYRI
+71 GDHSCR

-83 GAAVFDGAEHFL
+83 GAAVFDGAEYFL
-95 IYGFRHNN
+95 IYGFLHND

-113 NDLVVS
+113 NDLVVYS
-119 TGSGLLAG
+119 NSGLLAG
-127 VGSAYGEAVATPI
+127 VGSAGGRAGITINV
-140 PTAVIGVNGSSVLID
+140 VGVHGSSVLID
-155 NSSLHFGCIGGLG
+155 NSSLHFGVIGGSSN
-168 VNYVCFSR
+168 VKYVCFSR
-176 PKAGYYPISLF
+176 PKAGYYPISLRTF
-187 SHESGTGTITH
+187 QSDTITH
-198 NTIYGCRMANRQRRL
+198 NTIYGCRIANRQRKL
-213 VGNFKCAS
+213 SGNFQCAS

-252 LIETNKPQ
+252 LIETGKPQ

-310 KPTFTSCLFTAE
+310 KPTFTSCLFTDE
-322 TATDIFNNP
+322 TAADIFNNP

-411 PSSVTISAIFSAYA
+411 PSSVTLSAIFSAYA

-438 NMIGQSYSA
+438 NMIGQTYSA
-447 GDILPVGRYLV
+447 GDVLPIGRYLV
-458 KGVVVYDGNLLEN
+458 KGAVVYDGNLLEN

-554 AVDDFTANDA
+554 AVDDFTASDA

-597 GTIKLDNSGI
+597 GTVKLDASGI
-607 QVSSGNY
+607 PVASGNY

-619 PANGGYAD
+619 AANGGYAN
-627 LAGLRTPI
+627 LSGLRTPI
-635 KQRYVQFK
+635 KQRYIQFR
-643 FNIKCVYDSVN
+643 FDIKCVYDSLN

>member
-1 MATKPYKWRKLPT
+1 MATKPYKWRKTPT
-14 GSEGI
+14 GVEGTY
-19 STVYVDSATG
+19 TVYVDSATG
-29 SDLWGD
+29 SDLWGE
-35 GKRANPYQSLGKA
+35 GTRANPYQTLGKA
-48 YRGTATKPS
+48 YRGTATKPT
-57 RIICRGRFCESMAD
+57 RIICRGRFSESMAD
-71 GDHYRI
+71 GNNTCK

-83 GAAVFDGAEHFL
+83 GAAVFDGAGYFL
-95 IYGFRHNN
+95 IYGFSHKDL
-103 IIIINTGIGT
+103 IIVNTGIGT
-113 NDLVVS
+113 DGLVVYA
-119 TGSGLLAG
+119 GSGLVAG
-127 VGSAYGEAVATPI
+127 VGTWAIVVGDYNHVK
-140 PTAVIGVNGSSVLID
+140 GVNGSSVLID
-155 NSSLHFGCIGGLG
+155 NSSLYFGVIGGTSD
-168 VNYVCFSR
+168 VKYVCFSR
-176 PKAGYYPISLF
+176 PKAGYYPISLRTF
-187 SHESGTGTITH
+187 QSDIITH
-198 NTIYGCRMANRQRRL
+198 DTIYGCRIANRQRRL
-213 VGNFKCAS
+213 SGEFKCAS

-244 DCGWYYKD
+244 DCLWYYKD
-252 LIETNKPQ
+252 LIETGKPQ

-310 KPTFTSCLFTAE
+310 KPTFTSCLFTDE
-322 TATDIFNNP
+322 TAADIFNNP

-346 SVNDYYGAFP
+346 SADAYYGAFP

-400 GSIQSKIVRIN
+400 GSIQSKIVQIN
-411 PSSVTISAIFSAYA
+411 PSLVTISAIFSAYA

-438 NMIGQSYSA
+438 NLIGQSYSA
-447 GDILPVGRYLV
+447 GDVLPIGRYLV
-458 KGVVVYDGNLLEN
+458 KGAVVYDGNLLEN

-487 NVASSLV
+487 NVVSSLV

-517 KQGDGLQRGATYL
+517 KHGDGLQRGATYL

-539 RTRTIVPGESFVAEN
+539 RNRTIVPGESFVAEN
-554 AVDDFTANDA
+554 AVDDFTANDSA
-564 DYEIGVMFDDTR
+564 YEIGVMFDDTR

-597 GTIKLDNSGI
+597 GTVKLDASGI
-607 QVSSGNY
+607 PVASGNY

-619 PANGGYAD
+619 AANGGYAN
-627 LAGLRTPI
+627 LTGLRTPI
-635 KQRYVQFK
+635 KQRYIQFR
-643 FNIKCVYDSVN
+643 FDIKCVYDSFN

>member
-1 MATKPYKWRKLPT
+1 MATKPYKWRKS
-14 GSEGI
+14 GG
-19 STVYVDSATG
+19 VYVDSATG

-35 GKRANPYQSLGKA
+35 GTSANPYQSLGKA
-48 YRGTATKPS
+48 YRGTASRPG
-57 RIICRGRFCESMAD
+57 RIICRGRFCESMSD
-71 GDHYRI
+71 GNHLCY

-83 GAAVFDGAEHFL
+83 GAAVFDGADYYL
-95 IYGFRHNN
+95 IYGFRHNDLV
-103 IIIINTGIGT
+103 IINTGIGT
-113 NDLVVS
+113 NDLVVYNNS
-119 TGSGLLAG
+119 PLLAG
-127 VGSAYGEAVATPI
+127 VGGTNASSNVSNNTL
-140 PTAVIGVNGSSVLID
+140 VLGVNGSSVLID
-155 NSSLHFGCIGGLG
+155 NSSLYFGVIGGISN
-168 VNYVCFSR
+168 VKYVCFSR
-176 PKAGYYPISLF
+176 PKAGYYPISLITITY
-187 SHESGTGTITH
+187 SASGTITH
-198 NTIYGCRMANRQRRL
+198 DTIYGCRIANRRRRPS
-213 VGNFKCAS
+213 GNFQCAS

-252 LIETNKPQ
+252 LIETDKPQ

-346 SVNDYYGAFP
+346 SVDDYYGAFP

-362 IMDDSTGVPATWD
+362 IMNDSTGVPATWD

-387 DEICIDEDSAATA
+387 GEICIDEDSAATA
-400 GSIQSKIVRIN
+400 GSIQSKIVQIN
-411 PSSVTISAIFSAYA
+411 PSSVTLSAIFSAYA

-438 NMIGQSYSA
+438 NMTGQTYSA
-447 GDILPVGRYLV
+447 GDVLPIGRYLV
-458 KGVVVYDGNLLEN
+458 KGAVVYDGNYLEN

-487 NVASSLV
+487 NVVSSLV
-494 QLLDANVSDVVYVR
+494 QMLDANVSDVVYVR
-508 TIAAIYVRI
+508 TTAAIYAKI

-539 RTRTIVPGESFVAEN
+539 RTRTIVPLESFVAEN

-564 DYEIGVMFDDTR
+564 AYEIGVMFDDTR

-597 GTIKLDNSGI
+597 GTVMLDGSGI
-607 QVSSGNY
+607 PVASGNY
-614 LSWQP
+614 LSWQST
-619 PANGGYAD
+619 ANGGYAS

-635 KQRYVQFK
+635 KQRYIQFR
-643 FNIKCVYDSVN
+643 FDIKCVYDSFN